1 MTGLPWYYLILVTYI
16 LIAQESMR
24 RLNGLFVFW
33 VKVGRIIPW
42 SLKSNYR
49 VSLQI
54 WDTYVVTC

>member
-16 LIAQESMR
+16 LIAQASMR

-42 SLKSNYR
+42 SLKK
-49 VSLQI
+49 
-54 WDTYVVTC
+54 